1 MKKWIDGI
9 YALTELALI
18 VAFVLTGVTWVNTG
32 HGFAWAIFAG
42 LAALGGAIF
51 LASKGDG
58 RNARN

>member
-18 VAFVLTGVTWVNTG
+18 VAFVLIGVTWVNTG
-32 HGFAWAIFAG
+32 EGFAWAMVTG

-51 LASKGDG
+51 LASRGDG
-58 RNARN
+58 R